1 MKSFFNKKKKLFF
14 FLVLSSLA
22 LISVVHSFNQA
33 QLYSY
38 DFHLSPAKLVSEGVN
53 HYQYVLEGKN
63 DGGPQDKL
71 LHAQHGIYGHG
82 IFVLLI
88 PFTWLSWDSAKLL
101 WAFFNIFFTFLI
113 LFLLLR
119 KFDLSKDVIIL
130 SACLLLMSTPFRVN
144 IGYGQQTLFTFL
156 FFILPFLFKNKFSIF
171 LSGLSYFKYNIGYV
185 LFLYFVS
192 LKNIKKIL
200 ISIIPCIAGWLSY
213 SFITNSELLQN
224 LFEPILTLQYF
235 LSQENKLPVTIFSL
249 LEYFGIH
256 SSLKLTLPLLLSFFV
271 IFKLKFIKND
281 LYKLSIIC
289 LTALSFTAH
298 QLHDYILLFPLLIFS
313 LKNSHYLV
321 CKINLLII
329 FYFFFFL
336 RVLSYF
342 FGFQPWDF
350 PYGYFGYL
358 NNLLIISILF
368 INVNYFKNKISNYH
382 I

>member
-1 MKSFFNKKKKLFF
+1 MF
-14 FLVLSSLA
+14 
-22 LISVVHSFNQA
+22 
-33 QLYSY
+33 
-38 DFHLSPAKLVSEGVN
+38 
-53 HYQYVLEGKN
+53 VLEGKN

-213 SFITNSELLQN
+213 SFITDSELLQN

-249 LEYFGIH
+249 LEYVGIH

-271 IFKLKFIKND
+271 ICKLKFIKDD
-281 LYKLSIIC
+281 LYKLSII
-289 LTALSFTAH
+289 
-298 QLHDYILLFPLLIFS
+298 
-313 LKNSHYLV
+313 
-321 CKINLLII
+321 LII

-350 PYGYFGYL
+350 PYGYFGYI
-358 NNLLIISILF
+358 NNLLIILILF

>member
-1 MKSFFNKKKKLFF
+1 MKLFFNKKIKILFF
-14 FLVLSSLA
+14 LILFCLA

-63 DGGPQDKL
+63 DGGPEDKL
-71 LHAQHGIYGHG
+71 LYSQHGIYGHG
-82 IFVLLI
+82 IFILLI
-88 PFTWLSWDSAKLL
+88 PFTWLSWDNAKLL

-119 KFDLSKDVIIL
+119 KFYLSTNVIIL

-156 FFILPFLFKNKFSIF
+156 FFILPFVFKNKFSIF

-185 LFLYFVS
+185 LLLYFVS
-192 LKNIKKIL
+192 LNNIKKII
-200 ISIIPCIAGWLSY
+200 ISTIPYFAGWLSY
-213 SFITNSELLQN
+213 SYITNSELLRN
-224 LFEPILTLQYF
+224 LFEPILILQYF
-235 LSQENKLPVTIFSL
+235 FSQENKLPVTIFSI
-249 LEYFGIH
+249 LEHLGIH
-256 SSLKLTLPLLLSFFV
+256 SSLKLVLPLVLSFFV
-271 IFKLKFIKND
+271 IYKLRFIKDD

-289 LTALSFTAH
+289 LTSLSFIAH

-313 LKNSHYLV
+313 LKNFYYTV

-329 FYFFFFL
+329 FHFFFFL
-336 RVLSYF
+336 RILSYF

-358 NNLLIISILF
+358 NNFLIVLILVVN
-368 INVNYFKNKISNYH
+368 INYFKNKIN
-382 I
+382 